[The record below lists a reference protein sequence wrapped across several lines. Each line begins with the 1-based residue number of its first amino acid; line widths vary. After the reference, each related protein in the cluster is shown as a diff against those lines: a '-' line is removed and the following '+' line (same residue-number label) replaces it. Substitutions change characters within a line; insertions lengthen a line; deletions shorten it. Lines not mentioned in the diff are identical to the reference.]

1 MQYHFQKKHVNKY
14 CALVLAQDI
23 HGYLIFFCDLI
34 TFIHGTFSRK
44 KFFLAILM
52 QEISRKKFNA
62 RNARK
67 TTDKNYLYKE
77 QIV

>member
-1 MQYHFQKKHVNKY
+1 MVCCEPILLGVILHSILPQFTLIKNPQ
-14 CALVLAQDI
+14 LAMI
-23 HGYLIFFCDLI
+23 I
-34 TFIHGTFSRK
+34 IHGTFSRK